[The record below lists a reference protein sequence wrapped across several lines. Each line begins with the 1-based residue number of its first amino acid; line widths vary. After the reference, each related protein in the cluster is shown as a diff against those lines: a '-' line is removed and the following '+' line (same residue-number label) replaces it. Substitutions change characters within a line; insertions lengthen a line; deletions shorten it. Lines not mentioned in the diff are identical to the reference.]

1 MSGFSSNSALLWA
14 VMLTLLALSPVGS
27 IVLLRRI
34 ADNRLVGF
42 SLAACVA
49 ALVFVPLLRVLPE
62 SMGLPVFMVGL
73 GPLLIIL
80 TVVFVTSVARFI
92 QTQTR
97 THLLSLV
104 LSSAAV
110 ALFFVNAMT
119 GWIWPYAS
127 Y

>member
-1 MSGFSSNSALLWA
+1 MSGFSSSSALLW
-14 VMLTLLALSPVGS
+14 LTIPLLALSAVGL

-34 ADNRLVGF
+34 ADNRLLGF

-62 SMGLPVFMVGL
+62 PMGLPVFMVGL
-73 GPLLIIL
+73 GPLLVIL
-80 TVVFVTSVARFI
+80 TVGFVTSVARFI

-97 THLLSLV
+97 THLLSLA

-119 GWIWPYAS
+119 GWIWPYAN